1 MMFVHAERV
10 VLFFCTL
17 LSSCWLLSVEHIN
30 EEMLSQLPPHWEGW
44 VDQCLKDILEASEPS
59 LSLNK
64 SQEQLSFASDRK
76 ALSFKK
82 KSHSLMTLKDRIIKI
97 MKAHQDK
104 QFTLQDIREALHS
117 QDPIRYSHSTSAW
130 KNSLRHTLTVNRD
143 IFRRIPRQKGDKGK
157 GGYWSLA

>member
-44 VDQCLKDILEASEPS
+44 VDQCLKDILQASEPS
-59 LSLNK
+59 LSLNQ

-82 KSHSLMTLKDRIIKI
+82 KSPSDWSLVFRSLI
-97 MKAHQDK
+97 
-104 QFTLQDIREALHS
+104 
-117 QDPIRYSHSTSAW
+117 STSVIFVQE
-130 KNSLRHTLTVNRD
+130 LCQTVV
-143 IFRRIPRQKGDKGK
+143 F
-157 GGYWSLA
+157 